1 VCNRWYDK
9 RTKSYTA
16 CVNVL
21 NIIRITN
28 SIDCIKLTKLNDK
41 AGLGTNSIYHWKT
54 KTPSTESLSKVANV
68 LHVSVD
74 YLLGKTDDPD
84 VKSSSSSKKKVE
96 INDDDVIMTFEG
108 RPIPPEDI
116 ELMKRLLRGGRN
128 DK

>member
-1 VCNRWYDK
+1 M
-9 RTKSYTA
+9 TTFE
-16 CVNVL
+16 
-21 NIIRITN
+21 RIKKV
-28 SIDCIKLTKLNDK
+28 SKEQGYSLTKLNDK

-74 YLLGKTDDPD
+74 YLLGKTDDPEPAQKNKPTEVD
-84 VKSSSSSKKKVE
+84 

>member
-1 VCNRWYDK
+1 MTTLD
-9 RTKSYTA
+9 
-16 CVNVL
+16 
-21 NIIRITN
+21 RIKKI
-28 SIDCIKLTKLNDK
+28 SKQRGFSLTKVNDM
-41 AGLGTNSIYHWKT
+41 ANLGTNTIYSWKH
-54 KTPSTESLSKVANV
+54 KEPGINNLKAVANV